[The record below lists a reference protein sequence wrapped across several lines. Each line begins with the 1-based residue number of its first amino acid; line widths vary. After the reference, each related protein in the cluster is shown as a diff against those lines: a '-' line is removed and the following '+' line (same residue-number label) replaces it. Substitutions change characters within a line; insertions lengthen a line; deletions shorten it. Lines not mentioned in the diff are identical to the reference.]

1 MVQMRLFWS
10 LSSKITLVRDNTYDI
25 LLDFGIKETV
35 CLKFARRSHM
45 DSCLFKRGRFAVR
58 PLSLL
63 APCYRSDIPFT
74 NIVLIHFS
82 PFLLCFKSQESC
94 SSLVRVGSMSVAPLA
109 ISCIADTAALGSS
122 SESSSEEVIIRGTG
136 QTPLGSFSPGI
147 ILCQGELDC
156 SRLLLWFHKT
166 WLKHTDPQLML
177 QIKMH

>member
-1 MVQMRLFWS
+1 MTSTFILLFIFQCCCVSGQLLLRYNFSPLADLALKASVDEVNRQSSSFNLQRPTSRVVQQ
-10 LSSKITLVRDNTYDI
+10 ITLARDNTYDI

-45 DSCLFKRGRFAVR
+45 DSCLFKRGRFA
-58 PLSLL
+58 
-63 APCYRSDIPFT
+63 
-74 NIVLIHFS
+74 
-82 PFLLCFKSQESC
+82 SQESC

-156 SRLLLWFHKT
+156 SRLLL
-166 WLKHTDPQLML
+166 
-177 QIKMH
+177 